1 METLVTE
8 IDRLPL
14 LSLIT
19 LAPLAGALITLF
31 MPERAVRAIQGVALA
46 TTGFSLAL
54 SAWLYARMCQFPD
67 ATGFLWQENLP
78 WLPEFGIQY
87 HLGVDG
93 LSMPMVLL
101 SGIIC
106 FAATLMSLQIDFRQR
121 EYFALA
127 LTAMAGVF
135 GVFTSLDLFFLILFY
150 ELASIPMYFLVG
162 VWGSDKTGVGKP
174 IRREKAAMK
183 LLIYL
188 QLGGG
193 LVLLGIF
200 GLYFLSGLD
209 VKTFDYPAL
218 LQATFSREHQ
228 YWLFL
233 LIFLGFAIEAGLVPF
248 HTWLPDG
255 HSSAPTALSMMLAGV
270 LLKMGGYGI
279 LRLSVGLLPEGARM
293 WLPFFGFLAVV
304 NILYGALCALR
315 QTDIKLMIAYSS
327 VSHMGIVFL
336 GTACMANPAAGT
348 GALFGAS
355 GAVFQ
360 MFSHGVITALLFGL
374 AGTVYLITHSRDMT
388 RWGGLASKMPW
399 IATAYVL
406 GAMGSLGLP
415 GMSGFVAE
423 LMVFYGTWQYQ
434 STLAVLAIL
443 GLVIT
448 ATYLLRSV
456 QFAFYGPLNPK
467 LVDVRDAALAEK
479 IPLGF
484 LALVTLLFGMYPRLL
499 TDVTTPAL
507 QEILKRLA
515 S

>member
-1 METLVTE
+1 MNA
-8 IDRLPL
+8 IDELPL

-19 LAPLAGALITLF
+19 LAPLLGALLILC
-31 MPERAVRAIQGVALA
+31 MPEKAIRAIQGIALVA
-46 TTGFSLAL
+46 TGFSLAL
-54 SAWLYARMCQFPD
+54 SAWLYSRLAAFPNQ
-67 ATGFLWQENLP
+67 TGFLWEDRWN

-93 LSMPMVLL
+93 LSMPMMLL
-101 SGIIC
+101 TGIIC
-106 FAATLMSLQIDFRQR
+106 FTATLVSLQISFRHR

-127 LTAMAGVF
+127 LTAMCGVF
-135 GVFTSLDLFFLILFY
+135 GVFASLDLFFLILFY
-150 ELASIPMYFLVG
+150 ELASIPMFFLVG
-162 VWGSDKTGVGKP
+162 IWGSDKTGVGKP
-174 IRREKAAMK
+174 IHKEAAAMK

-200 GLYFLSGLD
+200 GLYFLSDL
-209 VKTFDYPAL
+209 KTFDYPEL
-218 LQATFSREHQ
+218 LRASIDRHHQ

-255 HSSAPTALSMMLAGV
+255 HSSAPTALSMLLAGV

-279 LRLSVGLLPEGARM
+279 LRVSVGLLPEGAQI
-293 WLPFFGFLAVV
+293 WLPFIGVLAVV

-336 GTACMANPAAGT
+336 GTACMVATGGSAAI
-348 GALFGAS
+348 FGAT

-388 RWGGLASKMPW
+388 RWGGLASKMPF
-399 IATAYVL
+399 IAVLYVL

-415 GMSGFVAE
+415 GMSGFAAE
-423 LMVFYGTWQYQ
+423 LMVFVGTWQYQ
-434 STLAVLAIL
+434 HMLAVFAIL

-456 QFAFYGPLNPK
+456 QFGFYGPLNPK
-467 LVDVRDAALAEK
+467 LVGVRDANLAEK
-479 IPLGF
+479 IPFLL
-484 LALVTLLFGMYPRLL
+484 LALVTLAFGFFPRLL